1 MQYLKDDIRKKI
13 LSSALIEFKDKG
25 YVDASMRIIASKAGI
40 ALGSTYRYF
49 ENKES
54 LFNTLIE
61 PVYDKLLLYL
71 VKIQVQ
77 VNTCTGENCT
87 EVPSYITNL
96 LNKILE
102 FVEESSSEL
111 VIIFNKSKGSKFENF
126 KNELTSLVNDIYIKS
141 IDSNLRQDD
150 DTKIIVHTISHDLI
164 EGIAFIL
171 NQESDGNKI
180 KILIDKLVY
189 FYITD
194 IDKRFKKV

>member
-13 LSSALIEFKDKG
+13 LSSALIEFKDNG
-25 YVDASMRIIASKAGI
+25 YLDTSMRSIASKAGI

-71 VKIQVQ
+71 VKIQIQ
-77 VNTCTGENCT
+77 VNNFRGENCT
-87 EVPSYITNL
+87 EVTNYITDL
-96 LNKILE
+96 LNKIME

-141 IDSNLRQDD
+141 INSDLNEDD
-150 DTKIIVHTISHDLI
+150 YTKIIVYTISHDLI
-164 EGIAFIL
+164 EGIALIL

-189 FYITD
+189 FYFSD
-194 IDKRFKKV
+194 MNKRFKKI

>member
-25 YVDASMRIIASKAGI
+25 YLDASMRIIASKSGI

-87 EVPSYITNL
+87 EVPAYIMNL

-126 KNELTSLVNDIYIKS
+126 KNELTSLVYDIYIKS
-141 IDSNLRQDD
+141 IDSNLREDD
-150 DTKIIVHTISHDLI
+150 DTKIVVHTISHDLI

-171 NQESDGNKI
+171 NQEYDGNKI

-194 IDKRFKKV
+194 IDKRFKKL